1 MIDMSKENNIK
12 ILWKGITMEEYNKN
26 EEIKED
32 FETDM
37 FEETKQSRKVR
48 KMNKNHLFKGLVLI
62 LLVVSLSCNGF
73 LMYKVLGSGT
83 STNGSSTQS
92 TVKTVNYDV
101 KTDLSEVIKTAKDST
116 VGVAVYQNNKMSGSG
131 SGVIY
136 KKDGK
141 TVYVITNHHV
151 IESAQSIEVIYSNG
165 ESVKAELVGSD
176 QYGDIAVLKMTV
188 SFDVSVFKTGD
199 SDLLDAGEP
208 VLAVGSPLGIE
219 YAGTVTQGIVSAS
232 KRTVSVDLN
241 NDGKEDWNMN
251 VIQTDAAINPGNSG
265 GALVNAAGELVGI
278 TSMKFSSEEVEGM
291 GFALPINDAV
301 KLVEEIISTGKVNR
315 PTLGISGLSLD
326 GYSSYELYM
335 YRIQTNL
342 NKGIYVANVQ
352 SGSPASSAGIQAGDV
367 ITKFDGEEIESYK
380 DFLTKLYSKKPG
392 DSVELTI
399 NRKGTTSSVKVKLG
413 SS

>member
-1 MIDMSKENNIK
+1 MSKNK
-12 ILWKGITMEEYNKN
+12 I
-26 EEIKED
+26 
-32 FETDM
+32 
-37 FEETKQSRKVR
+37 
-48 KMNKNHLFKGLVLI
+48 FKIIVLI
-62 LLVVSLSCNGF
+62 LLIVSLSCNGF
-73 LMYKVLGSGT
+73 LMYKVLGQNT
-83 STNGSSTQS
+83 SSTTHTNNA
-92 TVKTVNYDV
+92 TVQNVNYDV
-101 KTDLSEVIKTAKDST
+101 KTDLTEVIKKAKEST
-116 VGVAVYQNNKMSGSG
+116 VGIAVYQNSKMAGSG

-136 KKDGK
+136 KIDGK

-165 ESVKAELVGSD
+165 KSVKAELVGSD
-176 QYGDIAVLKMTV
+176 KYGDIAVLKMTV
-188 SFDVSVFKTGD
+188 NFDVTAFKTGD
-199 SDLLDAGEP
+199 SDLLDSGEP

-219 YAGTVTQGIVSAS
+219 YAGTVTQGIVSS
-232 KRTVSVDLN
+232 PKRTVSVDLN
-241 NDGKEDWNMN
+241 NDGKEDWDMN

-278 TSMKFSSEEVEGM
+278 TSMKYTSEEVEGM

-342 NKGIYVANVQ
+342 NKGIYVASVQ
-352 SGSPASSAGIQAGDV
+352 SHSPASSAGLKVGDV
-367 ITKFDGEEIESYK
+367 ITQFDGADIESYK
-380 DFLTKLYSKKPG
+380 DFLTKLYTKKPG
-392 DSVELTI
+392 DSIKLTI
-399 NRKGTTSSVKVKLG
+399 NRNGSTSTVNVKLG

>member
-1 MIDMSKENNIK
+1 
-12 ILWKGITMEEYNKN
+12 MEEYNKN
-26 EEIKED
+26 EEIEKD
-32 FETDM
+32 FDTDM
-37 FEETKQSRKVR
+37 FEETKQSRKVKR

-73 LMYKVLGSGT
+73 LMYKVLGNST
-83 STNGSSTQS
+83 SSNGSSTPAS
-92 TVKTVNYDV
+92 VKTVNYDV
-101 KTDLSEVIKTAKDST
+101 KTDLTEVIKTAKDST

-151 IESAQSIEVIYSNG
+151 IDSAQSIEVIYSNG

-188 SFDVSVFKTGD
+188 NFDVSVFKTGD

-352 SGSPASSAGIQAGDV
+352 SGSPASSAGIQTGDV

-392 DSVELTI
+392 DTVELTI
-399 NRKGTTSSVKVKLG
+399 NRKGTSSSVKVKLG

>member
-1 MIDMSKENNIK
+1 MEDMDKK
-12 ILWKGITMEEYNKN
+12 AFEEN
-26 EEIKED
+26 EEFNEHINAYQSDENKPSH
-32 FETDM
+32 
-37 FEETKQSRKVR
+37 TKKKINGNLIFKV
-48 KMNKNHLFKGLVLI
+48 VI
-62 LLVVSLSCNGF
+62 IVLLVVSLGCNGF
-73 LMYKVLGSGT
+73 LMYKVLGT
-83 STNGSSTQS
+83 SSSNGSTSNNKVQTI
-92 TVKTVNYDV
+92 NYDV
-101 KTDLSEVIKTAKDST
+101 KTDLTDVIKKAKEST
-116 VGVAVYQNNKMSGSG
+116 VGVAVYQNNKLSGSG

-136 KKDGK
+136 KVNGK

-151 IESAQSIEVIYSNG
+151 IDSAQSIEVIYSNG

-176 QYGDIAVLKMTV
+176 QYGDIAVLKMNV
-188 SFDVSVFKTGD
+188 NFDVTAFKTGD
-199 SDLLDAGEP
+199 SDLLDPGET
-208 VLAVGSPLGIE
+208 VMAVGSPLGIE
-219 YAGTVTQGIVSAS
+219 YAGTVTQGIVSAA

-241 NDGKEDWNMN
+241 GDGKEDWDMN

-265 GALVNAAGELVGI
+265 GALVNAVGELVGI
-278 TSMKFSSEEVEGM
+278 TSMKYSSEEVEGM

-342 NKGIYVANVQ
+342 NKGIYVASVQ
-352 SGSPASSAGIQAGDV
+352 SGSAASSAGIEVGDV

-380 DFLTKLYSKKPG
+380 DFLTKLYSKNPG
-392 DSVELTI
+392 DTVKLTI
-399 NRKGTTSSVKVKLG
+399 NHGGSTSTVNVKLG

>member
-1 MIDMSKENNIK
+1 
-12 ILWKGITMEEYNKN
+12 MEEYNKN
-26 EEIKED
+26 EEIEKD
-32 FETDM
+32 FDTDM
-37 FEETKQSRKVR
+37 FEETKQSRKVKR

-73 LMYKVLGSGT
+73 LMYKVLGNST
-83 STNGSSTQS
+83 SSNGSSTPA

-101 KTDLSEVIKTAKDST
+101 KTDLTEVIKTAKDST

-188 SFDVSVFKTGD
+188 NFDVSVFKTGD

-352 SGSPASSAGIQAGDV
+352 SGSPASSAGIQTGDV

-392 DSVELTI
+392 DTVELTI
-399 NRKGTTSSVKVKLG
+399 NRKGTSSSVKVKLG